1 MTLKLLAIALAL
13 VGGNAFTPM
22 SSGVSSPWKARSRVV
37 LSAEG
42 EAAEETADEAVEDV
56 AEPEPEVVPAAL
68 SAREYLETMYGGIGE
83 PETGKKI
90 PPLAYAIADAGTP
103 ATMDFF
109 RAAELKHGR
118 IAMMGFMGWVA
129 HFQGV
134 HFPGYLS
141 LSKGITFADMDKLN
155 PIQAFFDT
163 IPLNGLGQIFFFC
176 AVLEWYEM
184 THQDGKWFGNNV
196 LSGNVRPNINKWDIL
211 GFTEDKDD
219 SDPVLMRAKL
229 QELKNGRL
237 AMLGTLGC
245 CAAASI
251 PGSVPF
257 LTNFF

>member
-1 MTLKLLAIALAL
+1 MALKLVAVALAL
-13 VGGNAFTPM
+13 IGGNAFTPV
-22 SSGVSSPWKARSRVV
+22 SHGVTTRWNTR
-37 LSAEG
+37 LSAE
-42 EAAEETADEAVEDV
+42 EAAAPAAEAVVEEV
-56 AEPEPEVVPAAL
+56 AEPEPEPPAPPKQ

-118 IAMMGFMGWVA
+118 IAMVGFMGWVA
-129 HFQGV
+129 HFQ
-134 HFPGYLS
+134 HITFPGYLS
-141 LSKGITFADMDKLN
+141 ASAGITFADMDKLN
-155 PIQAFFDT
+155 PIQAFFEST
-163 IPLNGLGQIFFFC
+163 PLNGLGQIFFFC

-211 GFTEDKDD
+211 GFTEDKDEN
-219 SDPVLMRAKL
+219 DPVLMRAKL

-237 AMLGTLGC
+237 AMMGTLGC

-257 LTNFF
+257 LTNLF